1 MAQGQV
7 TRTQKD
13 RDGAITALCNGA
25 ATWLPRRKADA
36 IPQEVSQPVFILGT

>member
-13 RDGAITALCNGA
+13 RDGDITALCNGA
-25 ATWLPRRKADA
+25 TTWSSRTKADA
-36 IPQEVSQPVFILGT
+36 IPQEVSQPVFILGM